1 MASSVQSQLGSRNGG
16 KVHNYV
22 IPILCIIPI
31 IVLSVCLPGVFNE
44 GNNASNDTYYYYDTS
59 SSWQDDWGEEKG
71 EVSESGSGF
80 SSSIYE
86 GVEFGFTPQTPQ
98 SCYES
103 EVTSLGDFVYV
114 SVCGKNEQII
124 VDIRL
129 FHHVNG
135 GISPTIKGI
144 NLSLKQWH
152 RLVKRMRII
161 ESDVRTVQKR
171 LHTPTN
177 DASLL

>member
-1 MASSVQSQLGSRNGG
+1 MASSIQSRLGSGNGG
-16 KVHNYV
+16 KVHVYF

-44 GNNASNDTYYYYDTS
+44 GDNPSNDTFYYDTS
-59 SSWQDDWGEEKG
+59 SIWQDDWGEEKG
-71 EVSESGSGF
+71 EVSESGSEF
-80 SSSIYE
+80 TSSIYE

-103 EVTSLGDFVYV
+103 EVTALGDHVYV
-114 SVCGKNEQII
+114 SVCAKDEQII

-129 FHHVNG
+129 FNLVNG

-144 NLSLKQWH
+144 NLSLKQWN

-161 ESDVRTVQKR
+161 QSNVRTVQKR

-177 DASLL
+177 DVSLL